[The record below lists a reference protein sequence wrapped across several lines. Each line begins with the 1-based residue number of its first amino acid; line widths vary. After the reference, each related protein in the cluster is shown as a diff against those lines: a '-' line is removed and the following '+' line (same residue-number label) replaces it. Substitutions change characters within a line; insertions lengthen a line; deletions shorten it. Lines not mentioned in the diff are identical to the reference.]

1 MTEQIILQLL
11 GPTLDL
17 ASLILYFYIFM
28 KKRKQ
33 YIPISLVILSFFL
46 SEVFIMFISV
56 ILSSNISLMAGVIRF
71 LISISSTFLLTL
83 FFESTITQR
92 IFFAFSFHAIYAL
105 SEFIA
110 QFIVFN
116 YMDFSEESLK
126 KLSGSISFLTNPL
139 AFFFII
145 FFSILLKNKKMYF
158 SMRYSVMLLIAPIIT
173 IFAAFNRT
181 VLEATS
187 ENQLSFALLIF
198 GFLIIN
204 YVNYILLVISAKTHA
219 EKEKTQ
225 YIMQQNEFQKDKYN
239 QLSSAYKKLRKYQH
253 DTKKRFLYIQECV
266 NSEKYDAIIPYLDNS
281 LDELNNSY
289 SRINTGNLVI
299 DSFVSNYMLIS
310 EEQGIQFCS
319 DLKIDSSLIP
329 IDDYDLSIIIGN
341 LLDNSINACNQIEKD
356 KEKFLKLYIQTNTD
370 SEQFIIHIINSKT
383 NQLKTS
389 KSNELSHGYGLIN
402 VKDHIDKY
410 FGIMNSNESENEFE
424 ISLIIPLLN
433 KS

>member
-17 ASLILYFYIFM
+17 SSLILYFYIFM

-33 YIPISLVILSFFL
+33 YIPIAFVILSFFF
-46 SEVFIMFISV
+46 SEIFIMFITI
-56 ILSSNISLMAGVIRF
+56 ILSSNISLLAGIIRF
-71 LISISSTFLLTL
+71 IISISSTFLLTL
-83 FFESTITQR
+83 FFESTFTQR

-110 QFIVFN
+110 QFIVIN
-116 YMDFSEESLK
+116 YMDFSKESLL

-145 FFSILLKNKKMYF
+145 LFSILLKNKKMYF
-158 SMRYSVMLLIAPIIT
+158 SMRFSVMLLIAPIIT
-173 IFAAFNRT
+173 TFAAFNRT

-204 YVNYILLVISAKTHA
+204 YVNYILLVISAKTYA
-219 EKEKTQ
+219 EKEKNQ
-225 YIMQQNEFQKDKYN
+225 YLLQQNEFQKDKYN

-253 DTKKRFLYIQECV
+253 DTKKRFMYIQECV

-299 DSFVSNYMLIS
+299 DSFVSNYMFIS
-310 EEQGIQFCS
+310 EENGIHFYS
-319 DLKIDSSLIP
+319 DLKIDSALIP
-329 IDDYDLSIIIGN
+329 IYDYNLSLIIGN

-356 KEKFLKLYIQTNTD
+356 EEKYIKLYIQTNTD
-370 SEQFIIHIINSKT
+370 SEQFIIHIINSKP
-383 NQLKTS
+383 NQKIST
-389 KSNELSHGYGLIN
+389 KSNELFHGYGLIN
-402 VKDHIDKY
+402 VKDHIDKF
-410 FGIMNSNESENEFE
+410 FGIMNINESENEFE
-424 ISLIIPLLN
+424 ISVIIPLL
-433 KS
+433 KKA